1 MQSINIKK
9 VKEIDALI
17 QQRNTGK
24 PGEFAHR
31 LGMSVSNLHYLLR
44 LLREEL
50 NAPIVYDRQ
59 LKSYRYSTAGS
70 IVLDFVK
77 DENI

>member
-9 VKEIDALI
+9 VKEIDILI
-17 QQRNTGK
+17 QQQNTGK
-24 PGEFAHR
+24 PGEFAR
-31 LGMSVSNLHYLLR
+31 KLDMSVSNLHYLLR